1 MSQTIL
7 LPAEDV
13 AALRVALSF
22 PEFAPLRVAA
32 PSLTLALAHPQP
44 DFTPWLDW
52 VSDAISEVRSN
63 TNHPEDWNPLE
74 DAVSD
79 LRKASRALEDAVPEQ
94 APAATLT
101 AFVLVA
107 ERMGSN
113 DGARFGQHV
122 YLNYDA
128 ACAALRAWVQA
139 DFGNELDDDSTLDE
153 YGAREHSA
161 FGINLMYGESVS
173 SQYYLKSFIPAQ
185 ATVSAGE
192 AA

>member
-1 MSQTIL
+1 MSQAIL

-22 PEFAPLRVAA
+22 PEFATLRATA
-32 PSLTLALAHPQP
+32 PSLTVALAHPQP

-52 VSDAISEVRSN
+52 VSDAIGEVRSN
-63 TNHPEDWNPLE
+63 TNHPEDWNPLAK
-74 DAVSD
+74 AVS
-79 LRKASRALEDAVPEQ
+79 LHRKANRALEDSMREP
-94 APAATLT
+94 APATPLT

-113 DGARFGQHV
+113 DGPRFGQHV
-122 YLNYDA
+122 YLSYDA

-139 DFGNELDDDSTLDE
+139 DFSHELDDDSTLDE
-153 YGAREHSA
+153 YGSREHSA

-173 SQYYLKSFIPAQ
+173 SQYYLKSFTPAQ
-185 ATVSAGE
+185 TTGE